1 MSSCL
6 FIVLGFIL
14 SSLNDHSSKSC
25 RGDFGEAG
33 LEAEITA
40 DHCTVTIASM
50 SEVFAGEVELDLDM
64 AEKVATLSLQRDI
77 ETMELGFRD
86 THLRENVSATV
97 QCNITGG
104 FPAPVVS
111 NLILFSRKK
120 YFLDRVAELY
130 FEDIKIY
137 ETIKKYF
144 VEGDLYVDE

>member
-25 RGDFGEAG
+25 RGDFDEAG
-33 LEAEITA
+33 LEAEITE

-111 NLILFSRKK
+111 DLILFSRKK
-120 YFLDRVAELY
+120 YF
-130 FEDIKIY
+130 
-137 ETIKKYF
+137 
-144 VEGDLYVDE
+144 